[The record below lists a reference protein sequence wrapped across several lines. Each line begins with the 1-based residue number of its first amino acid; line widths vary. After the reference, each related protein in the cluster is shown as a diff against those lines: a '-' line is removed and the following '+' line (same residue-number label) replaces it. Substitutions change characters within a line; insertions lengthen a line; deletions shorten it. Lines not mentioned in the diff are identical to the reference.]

1 MTPHSDDATA
11 SPLESVTRAIARA
24 WRDLLSVYY
33 ANTPIWRL
41 FKSVGL
47 LFFGFF
53 CWTASS
59 LVLSYGIEWTILEYT
74 RAYGF
79 VLILW
84 GPLTHA
90 VIVPLVIRLRRTAD
104 RPLVRA
110 IARNGSKINLSI
122 FLAIVLILG
131 TAPVSPMLLDFQ
143 SPLQS
148 DSGSD
153 VNPDLSCTRAD
164 GEISCTL
171 SETEGIDSVVV
182 TSGESQIA
190 RVEDP
195 PYDVTF
201 REDDLE
207 SVVGQKEF
215 VVELRDEDDETLRRY
230 RRSVS
235 SVPNASLEPSSGA

>member
-1 MTPHSDDATA
+1 MTHSESDATA
-11 SPLESVTRAIARA
+11 SPLQFLRGVIGQA

-53 CWTASS
+53 CWSASS
-59 LVLSYGIEWTILEYT
+59 LVLSYGIEWTILQYV

-90 VIVPLVIRLRRTAD
+90 VIVPLVIRLRRTAE
-104 RPLVRA
+104 RPIVRT

-122 FLAIVLILG
+122 FLTIVLILG
-131 TAPVSPMLLDFQ
+131 TAPISPMLLDFQ
-143 SPLQS
+143 AALET
-148 DSGSD
+148 DSGAD
-153 VNPDLSCTRAD
+153 IDPDLSCTRSD
-164 GEISCTL
+164 GTVSCSL
-171 SETEGIDSVVV
+171 SDPSGIDSVVV
-182 TSGESQIA
+182 TSGNREIE
-190 RVEDP
+190 RVEEP
-195 PYDVTF
+195 PFEFTF
-201 REDDLE
+201 RENDLE
-207 SVVGQKEF
+207 EVVGQKEF
-215 VVELRDEDDETLRRY
+215 VVELRDEDGETLRRY

-235 SVPNASLEPSSGA
+235 SVPEA